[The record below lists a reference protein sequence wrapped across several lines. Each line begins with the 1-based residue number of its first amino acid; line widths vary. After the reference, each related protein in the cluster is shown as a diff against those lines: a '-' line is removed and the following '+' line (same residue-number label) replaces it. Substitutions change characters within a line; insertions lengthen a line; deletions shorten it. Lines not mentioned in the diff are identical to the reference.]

1 MKVRKPTNDDVSY
14 VDRKLLVLR
23 DQIDKAERYLSE
35 NPWDKIED
43 SDKREKEFRFQK
55 SLSDSLMQW
64 TIISLRL
71 PKTRKA

>member
-43 SDKREKEFRFQK
+43 SDKREKELGFKRAC
-55 SLSDSLMQW
+55 L
-64 TIISLRL
+64 I
-71 PKTRKA
+71 A

>member
-43 SDKREKEFRFQK
+43 SDKRKNLGFKRAC
-55 SLSDSLMQW
+55 L
-64 TIISLRL
+64 I
-71 PKTRKA
+71 A

>member
-35 NPWDKIED
+35 NPWDKIGD
-43 SDKREKEFRFQK
+43 SDKREKE
-55 SLSDSLMQW
+55 
-64 TIISLRL
+64 I
-71 PKTRKA
+71 